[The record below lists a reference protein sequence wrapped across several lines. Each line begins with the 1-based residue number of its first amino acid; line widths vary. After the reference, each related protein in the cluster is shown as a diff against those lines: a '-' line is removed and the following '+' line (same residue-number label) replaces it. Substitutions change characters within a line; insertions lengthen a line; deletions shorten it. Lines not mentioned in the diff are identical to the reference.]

1 IMSNF
6 AFGTY
11 RISDLNPQH
20 VEALKEALHC
30 GITMIDTSSNYMD
43 GGAERAIALAFSEFD
58 ESIKDEVEVVSKF
71 GYIQDS
77 SLESYKEDAAFRES
91 AGEVVKY
98 SADCYHSISKSF
110 LHNQLTLSLERLE
123 LDRIGCYLIHN
134 PEYYLL
140 DAIKGG
146 IPKDERL
153 DEMYRRIEDAFVGL
167 EEEVRDGR
175 ILSYGISSNSFS
187 LSESDDE
194 FLPYEDLITL
204 AQNAAGIVGNSK
216 HSFTTIELPINILE
230 QEGLKCASWAKANG
244 LRLLANR
251 PLNAKY
257 KNKMY
262 RLAEYEES
270 RDYYHHL
277 NELLD
282 ICDTPE
288 LKSLYNLIEQLDDSK
303 HKFGWI
309 GNYDIFL
316 FTQIIPHIKKTLEAL
331 DENSRDAMFNSIDLF
346 LAEYK
351 KMVAH
356 ECSRSTKTELGD
368 FFKECHTPM
377 QECAIKFL
385 MNSKN
390 VDYILVGMRKPL
402 YVNQILSLER

>member
-1 IMSNF
+1 
-6 AFGTY
+6 
-11 RISDLNPQH
+11 
-20 VEALKEALHC
+20 
-30 GITMIDTSSNYMD
+30 
-43 GGAERAIALAFSEFD
+43 
-58 ESIKDEVEVVSKF
+58 
-71 GYIQDS
+71 
-77 SLESYKEDAAFRES
+77 
-91 AGEVVKY
+91 
-98 SADCYHSISKSF
+98 
-110 LHNQLTLSLERLE
+110 
-123 LDRIGCYLIHN
+123 
-134 PEYYLL
+134 
-140 DAIKGG
+140 
-146 IPKDERL
+146 
-153 DEMYRRIEDAFVGL
+153 
-167 EEEVRDGR
+167 
-175 ILSYGISSNSFS
+175 
-187 LSESDDE
+187 
-194 FLPYEDLITL
+194 
-204 AQNAAGIVGNSK
+204 QNAAGIVGNSK

-244 LRLLANR
+244 LRALANR

-331 DENSRDAMFNSIDLF
+331 DENSRDAMLNSIDLF

>member
-1 IMSNF
+1 MSNF

-11 RISDLNPQH
+11 RISDLNLQH
-20 VEALKEALHC
+20 VEALKEALRS

-43 GGAERAIALAFSEFD
+43 GGAERAIALAFGEFD
-58 ESIKDEVEVVSKF
+58 DSIKDEVEVVSKF
-71 GYIQDS
+71 GYIQGS
-77 SLESYKEDAAFRES
+77 SLENYKEDAAFRES
-91 AGEVVKY
+91 VGEVVKY
-98 SADCYHSISKSF
+98 SPDCYHSISKSF
-110 LHNQLTLSLERLE
+110 LHIELTLSLERLE
-123 LDRIGCYLIHN
+123 LEKLGCYLIHN
-134 PEYYLL
+134 PEYYIL
-140 DAIKGG
+140 DAINKG
-146 IPKDERL
+146 ISKDERL

-167 EEEVRDGR
+167 EEEVRDKR

-204 AQNAAGIVGNSK
+204 AQNAANIVGNSRY
-216 HSFTTIELPINILE
+216 SFTTIELPINILE
-230 QEGLKCASWAKANG
+230 RDGLKCASWAKANG
-244 LRLLANR
+244 LRVLANR

-288 LKSLYNLIEQLDDSK
+288 LKALYNLIEQLDENK

-331 DENSRDAMFNSIDLF
+331 DENSRDAMLNSIDLF

-356 ECSRSTKTELGD
+356 ECSRTTKTELGD
-368 FFKECHTPM
+368 FFKECHTSM

-385 MNSKN
+385 MNSQN
-390 VDYILVGMRKPL
+390 VDYILVGMRKTL